1 VATFTRTARA
11 EEDLIEIWNYIAP
24 DNLVAADRVLDRIE
38 TVCERLAENPRMG
51 PARPDLAQG
60 LRYFV
65 SGSYLVIYREAPGG
79 VEIVRVVH
87 GARHLPDLFGE
98 IH

>member
-24 DNLVAADRVLDRIE
+24 DNFAAADRVLDRIE

-87 GARHLPDLFGE
+87 GARRLPDLFGE